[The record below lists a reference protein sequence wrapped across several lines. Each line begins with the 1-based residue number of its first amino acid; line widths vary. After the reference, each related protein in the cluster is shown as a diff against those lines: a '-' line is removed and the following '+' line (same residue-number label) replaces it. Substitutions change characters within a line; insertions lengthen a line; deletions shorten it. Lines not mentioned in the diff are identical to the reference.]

1 MQFKVGDEVMHA
13 SHGSGQIVAI
23 EEKRLSGREPR
34 LFYAVTINKSTV
46 WVPADSDSASSLR
59 QLASNSDLT
68 HCRVLLKGRP
78 AQLNTDRRQRGR
90 DRTES
95 LRDGSFEIR
104 CEAVRDLTAHG
115 WLKPLSESD
124 AAALRKIQE
133 VVCQEWASA
142 EGVPPSEASRE
153 IMALLQEGYQIY
165 KPDTVLS

>member
-1 MQFKVGDEVMHA
+1 MKFKVGDEVMHT

-23 EEKRLSGREPR
+23 EEKQLSGRESR
-34 LFYAVTINKSTV
+34 LFYAVSINKSTI
-46 WVPADSDSASSLR
+46 WVPADSDSDASLR

-68 HCRVLLKGRP
+68 HCRVLLKSRP
-78 AQLNTDRRQRGR
+78 AQLNTDRQQRGR

-95 LRDGSFEIR
+95 LRAGSFEIR

-133 VVCQEWASA
+133 VVCQEWAFA

-153 IMALLQEGYQIY
+153 IAALLQEGCQRY
-165 KPDTVLS
+165 KADAALS